1 MNKNIELMRK
11 DYVGAKIDSIATNK
25 KGDFHFILKK
35 DKKYFGIAVNPH
47 DFETF
52 NYKEIKK

>member
-11 DYVGAKIDSIATNK
+11 DYVGAKLDSIGMNK

-35 DKKYFGIAVNPH
+35 GSNYFGIAVNPH